1 MLKNMRGQDEFE
13 CKFKTGGMV
22 IMAEYKWGKKI
33 ILISMIFVMI
43 FMSNIAFA
51 ETTSTWSAS
60 YSGVYYQYVN
70 QFGGSDY
77 DGLRWYNGNNVQV
90 EVTYKNKLSSG
101 SIVKRVIY
109 LSSGET
115 SAVGSISP
123 GERVASVSVK

>member
-1 MLKNMRGQDEFE
+1 
-13 CKFKTGGMV
+13 
-22 IMAEYKWGKKI
+22 MAEYKWGKKI
-33 ILISMIFVMI
+33 ILISMVFVLT

-51 ETTSTWSAS
+51 EMTSTWSSS

-77 DGLRWYNGNNVQV
+77 NGIRWYSGNSVQV
-90 EVTYKNKLSSG
+90 EVTYKSKLSTG

-123 GERVASVSVK
+123 GERVASVSVKQ